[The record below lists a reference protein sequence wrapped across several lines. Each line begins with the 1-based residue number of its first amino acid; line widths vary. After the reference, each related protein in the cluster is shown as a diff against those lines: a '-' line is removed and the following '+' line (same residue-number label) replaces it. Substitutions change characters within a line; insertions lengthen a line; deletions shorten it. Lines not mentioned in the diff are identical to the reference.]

1 MSTSKSKPLPLSIDP
16 IQKRMARAQFGA
28 LCYRIEKEMVQI
40 LLVTSR
46 GTKRW
51 IVPKGWPEDGLTPA
65 EAAAREA
72 AKRRVSPAKS
82 NSVPSVFI
90 AMKKIWKMQNPCP
103 V

>member
-1 MSTSKSKPLPLSIDP
+1 MSPSKPKPLPLSIDP

-28 LCYRIEKEMVQI
+28 LCYRVEKGMVQI

-65 EAAAREA
+65 EAAAKEA
-72 AKRRVSPAKS
+72 GEEAGVTGKVKQR
-82 NSVPSVFI
+82 PSAFI
-90 AMKKIWKMQNPCP
+90 AMKNKWKMQNPCP